1 MKTILPVAL
10 LTFGGL
16 LSTLPLAAQTTNAAP
31 AATTPPATASTPAPL
46 AGAKPKGQP
55 IFKAPN
61 FGAPQTRVGGGSR
74 GVNGTNVSLQVL
86 VPEQIALTTQ
96 AMPSLY
102 WYQSAPAEA
111 HLEVTLV
118 EPHQPKPLLSLK
130 APSAMS
136 TAGIHRLNLAQHKL
150 SLKPGVT
157 YRWTVALVT
166 DEKNRS
172 SDLIATGAIQRVEPG
187 KDWGAK
193 LLNASPAEKV
203 EIYAQEGI
211 WYDALQLLSELIT
224 ANPNEPAFRDQR
236 AQLLEQIKL
245 PEAAA
250 ADKTAAK

>member
-31 AATTPPATASTPAPL
+31 VSPAAATPL

-61 FGAPQTRVGGGSR
+61 LGAPQTRVGGGSR
-74 GVNGTNVSLQVL
+74 GVNGATVNLQVL

-118 EPHQPKPLLSLK
+118 EPGEPKPLLSLK
-130 APSAMS
+130 APSAKS

-150 SLKPGVT
+150 ELKPGVT

-187 KDWGAK
+187 KEWGAK
-193 LLNASPAEKV
+193 LLAASPSEKV

-236 AQLLEQIKL
+236 AKLLEQIKL
-245 PEAAA
+245 PEAAE
-250 ADKTAAK
+250 ADTKLAENTPGK